1 MVEPTLTVHD
11 FRTELSVE
19 VTDPGDEE
27 LLRNYAFN
35 ISQGIVQRVSR
46 FSDALVLIDENKSSQ
61 PAPSE
66 GDASAAG
73 VNGGGVMGFGRK
85 SKVYNQEKP
94 ARKASE
100 DRIPREN
107 EEEAAA
113 AARKAVEQDTKLAAL
128 EAKFAARQAAE
139 QSAEMAALKAE
150 IAAAAAREV
159 AEQVTAAVA
168 LKAAEQDTKMATLE
182 AKIAEM
188 QALAALRSNSVL

>member
-1 MVEPTLTVHD
+1 MVEPILTVHD
-11 FRTELSVE
+11 FRTELSDE
-19 VTDPGDEE
+19 VTGPGDEE

-94 ARKASE
+94 ARKASQ
-100 DRIPREN
+100 DRIS
-107 EEEAAA
+107 
-113 AARKAVEQDTKLAAL
+113 LG
-128 EAKFAARQAAE
+128 
-139 QSAEMAALKAE
+139 S
-150 IAAAAAREV
+150 AAREV
-159 AEQVTAAVA
+159 AEQDTQVAA
-168 LKAAEQDTKMATLE
+168 LKAQVAELQARSPHPLQRPLWNTIRAPSTLR
-182 AKIAEM
+182 AFYTPYTRT
-188 QALAALRSNSVL
+188 LFLLRPPAHLHTCTICTICRRRSSGRRSVKS